1 MHDVVLGTNQFDDL
15 TVKAVSTFEENVEMR
30 QGLTVGSATNP
41 DDFRIRSR
49 VRTVIAADFDN
60 DGWEE
65 IFVNNI
71 PGSNRLFQKTSVGG
85 EWAWR
90 NIGDALEP
98 MGYGTGAAVV
108 DFDGDGRLE
117 LVV

>member
-1 MHDVVLGTNQFDDL
+1 MAAL
-15 TVKAVSTFEENVEMR
+15 TRRRTSEAVAPAAIDKVEKTSC
-30 QGLTVGSATNP
+30 GVTS
-41 DDFRIRSR
+41 
-49 VRTVIAADFDN
+49 ADFDN